1 MAEERSQQTEEATPR
16 RKQKAR
22 EEGQIASSK
31 ELSAALQFCAAVMML
46 SVAAPTVY
54 AGLMAMM
61 RGMFELA
68 FRDEVGLGRLQAL
81 GSDLLTG
88 PLSFVW
94 TFGAML
100 LAIGL
105 LSHMAQT
112 GFAITTKRLQPDIK
126 RLNPLKKAQ
135 QLPSE
140 NSAQAFKAAVLLP
153 LAGVVFYY
161 IVKGDLELFLALPRL
176 GLESG
181 SLVVFEALRQLL
193 TQAAVLLVALGA
205 FDFWR
210 QRQKMDKQLKMSKH
224 EVRQEY
230 KDLEGDPHIKARLR
244 RLQREMMRK
253 RMMSDVPKA
262 TVVVTNP
269 THYAVAIRYAPEEGA
284 APMVLAKGAD
294 HLALKIREVADVHE
308 IPIVE
313 NKPLAQALYKG
324 TEIGQQI
331 PVELYRAVAEILAYI
346 YRLRQQ

>member
-16 RKQKAR
+16 RRQKAR

-31 ELSAALQFCAAVMML
+31 ELSAALQFAAAVLLLAM
-46 SVAAPTVY
+46 AAPTVY
-54 AGLMAMM
+54 AGLISML
-61 RGMFELA
+61 RGLFALA
-68 FRDEVGLGRLQAL
+68 FRDEVTLGRLEIMV
-81 GSDLLTG
+81 SDLLTG

-94 TFGAML
+94 SFGGAL

-112 GFAITTKRLQPDIK
+112 GFAITPKRLQPDIK
-126 RLNPLKKAQ
+126 RLNPIKKIQ

-140 NSAQAFKAAVLLP
+140 NFGQAMKAALLLP

-161 IVKGDLELFLALPRL
+161 IVRGNLDSFLALPRL
-176 GLESG
+176 GVEAG

-193 TQAAVLLVALGA
+193 TQAAVLLIALGA

-210 QRQKMDKQLKMSKH
+210 QSQKMNKQLKMSKQ
-224 EVRQEY
+224 EVRQEH

-253 RMMSDVPKA
+253 RMMADVPNA

-269 THYAVAIRYAPEEGA
+269 THFAVAIRYAPEEGA
-284 APMVLAKGAD
+284 APVVLAKGVD
-294 HLALKIREVADVHE
+294 HLALKIRSVADLHE

-313 NKPLAQALYKG
+313 NPPLAQALYKG

-346 YRLRQQ
+346 YRLRQR

>member
-16 RKQKAR
+16 RRQKAR

-31 ELSAALQFCAAVMML
+31 ELSAALQFAAAVLML
-46 SVAAPTVY
+46 AMAAPTVY
-54 AGLMAMM
+54 AGLISML
-61 RGMFELA
+61 RGSFALA
-68 FRDEVGLGRLQAL
+68 FRDEVTPAL
-81 GSDLLTG
+81 LEVVISDLLSG

-94 TFGAML
+94 GFGAAL
-100 LAIGL
+100 LSIGL

-112 GFAITTKRLQPDIK
+112 GFAITPKRLQPDPK
-126 RLNPLKKAQ
+126 RLNPIKKLQ

-140 NSAQAFKAAVLLP
+140 NFGQALKASLLLP
-153 LAGVVFYY
+153 LAGTVFYY
-161 IVKGDLELFLALPRL
+161 IVRGNLESFLALPRL
-176 GLESG
+176 GLEAG
-181 SLVVFEALRQLL
+181 SLLVFEALRQLL

-205 FDFWR
+205 FDLWR
-210 QRQKMDKQLKMSKH
+210 QIQKINKQLKMSKQ
-224 EVRQEY
+224 EIRQEH
-230 KDLEGDPHIKARLR
+230 KDLEGDPYVKARLR

-253 RMMSDVPKA
+253 RMMADVPKA

-284 APMVLAKGAD
+284 APVVLAKGVD
-294 HLALKIREVADVHE
+294 HLALKIREVADLHE

-346 YRLRQQ
+346 YRLRQR

>member
-16 RKQKAR
+16 RQQKAR

-46 SVAAPTVY
+46 SMSAPTVY
-54 AGLMAMM
+54 AGLIKML
-61 RGMFELA
+61 RGLIELA
-68 FRDEVGLGRLQAL
+68 FRDEVGLGRLQAV

-112 GFAITTKRLQPDIK
+112 GFAITTKRLQPDIN

-140 NSAQAFKAAVLLP
+140 NFGQAMKATLLLP

-161 IVKGDLELFLALPRL
+161 IVLGNLEMFLALPRL
-176 GLESG
+176 GLEAG
-181 SLVVFEALRQLL
+181 SLVVFEALRELL

-210 QRQKMDKQLKMSKH
+210 QRQKMNKQLKMSKQ
-224 EVRQEY
+224 EIRQEY
-230 KDLEGDPHIKARLR
+230 KDTEGDPHIKARLR

-284 APMVLAKGAD
+284 APMVLAKGVD
-294 HLALKIREVADVHE
+294 HMALKIREVADLHE

-324 TEIGQQI
+324 TDIGQQI

-346 YRLRQQ
+346 FRLRQQ

>member
-16 RKQKAR
+16 KQQKAR

-31 ELSAALQFCAAVMML
+31 ELSAALQFCAAVLML
-46 SVAAPTVY
+46 SMAAPKVY
-54 AGLMAMM
+54 AGLVTMM
-61 RGMFELA
+61 RGLFELA
-68 FRDEVGLGRLQAL
+68 FRDEVGMGRLQAVA
-81 GSDLLTG
+81 SALLTG
-88 PLSFVW
+88 PLNFVW
-94 TFGAML
+94 SFGAAL

-112 GFAITTKRLQPDIK
+112 GFAITPKRLTPDVS
-126 RLNPLKKAQ
+126 RLNPLKKIQ

-140 NSAQAFKAAVLLP
+140 NLAQAVKAALLLP

-161 IVKGDLELFLALPRL
+161 VVSSDLPLFLALPRL
-176 GLESG
+176 GLEAG
-181 SLVVFEALRQLL
+181 ALVVFEALRLLL
-193 TQAAVLLVALGA
+193 TQAAVLLIALGA

-210 QRQKMDKQLKMSKH
+210 QRQKMSKQLKMSKQ
-224 EVRQEY
+224 EVRQEH

-284 APMVLAKGAD
+284 APVVLAKGVD
-294 HLALKIREVADVHE
+294 HLALKIREVAEEHR
-308 IPIVE
+308 IPMVE
-313 NKPLAQALYKG
+313 NPPLAQALYKG
-324 TEIGQQI
+324 TDVGQQI

>member
-16 RKQKAR
+16 RRQKAR

-31 ELSAALQFCAAVMML
+31 ELSAALQFAAAVLLLAM
-46 SVAAPTVY
+46 AAPTVY
-54 AGLMAMM
+54 AGLISML
-61 RGMFELA
+61 RGLFALA
-68 FRDEVGLGRLQAL
+68 FRDEVTLGRLEIMV
-81 GSDLLTG
+81 SDLLTG

-94 TFGAML
+94 SFGGAL

-112 GFAITTKRLQPDIK
+112 GFAITPKRLQPDIK
-126 RLNPLKKAQ
+126 RLNPIKKIQ

-140 NSAQAFKAAVLLP
+140 NFGQAMKAALLLP

-161 IVKGDLELFLALPRL
+161 IVRGNLDSFLALPRL
-176 GLESG
+176 GVEAG

-193 TQAAVLLVALGA
+193 TQAAVLLIALGA

-210 QRQKMDKQLKMSKH
+210 QSQKMNKQLKMSKQ
-224 EVRQEY
+224 EVRQEH

-253 RMMSDVPKA
+253 RMMADVPNA

-269 THYAVAIRYAPEEGA
+269 THFAVAIRYAPEEGA
-284 APMVLAKGAD
+284 APVVLAKGVD
-294 HLALKIREVADVHE
+294 HLALKIRSVADLHE

-313 NKPLAQALYKG
+313 NPPLAQALYKG
-324 TEIGQQI
+324 TDIGQQI

-346 YRLRQQ
+346 YRLRQR